1 MTQKTKTPE
10 DLLTPSVP
18 CIDISLTGD
27 DVNGD
32 QTMEKIKRD
41 DDILYQWRLNRRLE
55 EARRDV
61 AREMRKRRGGRGRG
75 EGGDRGRE
83 GGDRGREGGERGR
96 GEGGDRGREGGD
108 RGREGG
114 ERGRG
119 NKIEQVTP
127 IKVPRDV
134 PPHTHCSCDIW
145 SCDMASGRAPHHPD
159 PTPKT
164 PTPTPTPTRGD
175 TKYNTCTLG
184 PTHVPTTVSTNGGE
198 EINDNDDSMHSMEG
212 TASQVTSFKREPD
225 DLDMLLSD
233 VRIYYTHTHV
243 HVLYSVAMSYCF
255 ILPIFV

>member
-18 CIDISLTGD
+18 CIDDSLIGD

-61 AREMRKRRGGRGRG
+61 AREMRKRGGGRGRGGGGDRGRG
-75 EGGDRGRE
+75 EGGERE
-83 GGDRGREGGERGR
+83 
-96 GEGGDRGREGGD
+96 
-108 RGREGG
+108 
-114 ERGRG
+114 RG

-127 IKVPRDV
+127 IKVPRDI

-145 SCDMASGRAPHHPD
+145 SCDMASGRTPHHPN

-164 PTPTPTPTRGD
+164 PTPTPTPGG
-175 TKYNTCTLG
+175 TKYNMHTLG
-184 PTHVPTTVSTNGGE
+184 PTHAPTTVSTDRGE
-198 EINDNDDSMHSMEG
+198 EINGDDDSMHSMEG

-233 VRIYYTHTHV
+233 VRILLHACTCTV
-243 HVLYSVAMSYCF
+243 
-255 ILPIFV
+255 

>member
-18 CIDISLTGD
+18 CIDVSLTGD

-61 AREMRKRRGGRGRG
+61 AREMRKRGGGRGRGGGGDRGRG
-75 EGGDRGRE
+75 EGGERE
-83 GGDRGREGGERGR
+83 
-96 GEGGDRGREGGD
+96 
-108 RGREGG
+108 
-114 ERGRG
+114 RG

-127 IKVPRDV
+127 IKVPRDI

-145 SCDMASGRAPHHPD
+145 SCDTASGRAPHHPN

-164 PTPTPTPTRGD
+164 PTPTPTCGD
-175 TKYNTCTLG
+175 TKHNTHTLG
-184 PTHVPTTVSTNGGE
+184 PTHVPTTVSTDRGE
-198 EINDNDDSMHSMEG
+198 EINGDDDSMHSMEG

-233 VRIYYTHTHV
+233 VRILLHACTCTV
-243 HVLYSVAMSYCF
+243 
-255 ILPIFV
+255 

>member
-10 DLLTPSVP
+10 DLLTPSIP

-75 EGGDRGRE
+75 GGGDRGR
-83 GGDRGREGGERGR
+83 G
-96 GEGGDRGREGGD
+96 EGGD

-127 IKVPRDV
+127 IKVPRDI

-145 SCDMASGRAPHHPD
+145 SCDTASGRTPHHPD
-159 PTPKT
+159 PTPK
-164 PTPTPTPTRGD
+164 TPTPTPTRGD

-184 PTHVPTTVSTNGGE
+184 STHVPTTVSTNGGE
-198 EINDNDDSMHSMEG
+198 EINGNDDSMHSMEG

-233 VRIYYTHTHV
+233 VRIYYYTHTRMYMYCI
-243 HVLYSVAMSYCF
+243 VLQ
-255 ILPIFV
+255 